1 LEGRL
6 KEMKKSNFFA
16 FIFRM
21 KYINRW
27 ALMKN
32 TRYENVTEHSLEV
45 SVIAHA
51 LALIQKNKLGNN
63 KINPEKVAV
72 YAIYHDTS
80 EIITGDL
87 PTPVKYFNK
96 SINLAYKDLEY
107 RASKSI
113 LKMLP
118 DYLINDYE
126 NIFIAKEADKEIWDT
141 VKAADK
147 ISAYLKCIDEENS
160 GNKEFHNAKETI
172 INTLK
177 EMNRKDVEIFLEEFI
192 HGFNLTL
199 DEVGIDIRQN

>member
-1 LEGRL
+1 
-6 KEMKKSNFFA
+6 MKKSNFFA

-96 SINLAYKDLEY
+96 SINLAYKDLED

-126 NIFIAKEADKEIWDT
+126 NIFIAKEEDKEIWDT

-160 GNKEFHNAKETI
+160 GNKEFNNAKETI
-172 INTLK
+172 IKTLK
-177 EMNRKDVEIFLEEFI
+177 DMNRKDVEIFLEEFI

>member
-1 LEGRL
+1 
-6 KEMKKSNFFA
+6 MKKSNFFA
-16 FIFRM
+16 FILRM

-32 TRYENVTEHSLEV
+32 TRCENVSEHSLEV

-63 KINPEKVAV
+63 NIIPEKAAV
-72 YAIYHDTS
+72 YALYHDTS

-96 SINLAYKDLEY
+96 SINIAYKELEDK
-107 RASKSI
+107 ASKSI
-113 LKMLP
+113 LNMLP
-118 DYLINDYE
+118 DYLIKDYE
-126 NIFIAKEADKEIWDT
+126 NIFIAKDEDKEIWDT

-160 GNKEFHNAKETI
+160 GNREFNNAKET
-172 INTLK
+172 TLMALK
-177 EMNRKDVEIFLEEFI
+177 QMNRKDVEIFLEEFI
-192 HGFNLTL
+192 DGFNLTL
-199 DEVGIDIRQN
+199 DQVGTSLH

>member
-1 LEGRL
+1 
-6 KEMKKSNFFA
+6 
-16 FIFRM
+16 M

-96 SINLAYKDLEY
+96 SINLAYKDLED

-126 NIFIAKEADKEIWDT
+126 NIFIAKEEDKEIWDT

-172 INTLK
+172 IKTLK
-177 EMNRKDVEIFLEEFI
+177 DMNRKDVEIFLEEFI

>member
-1 LEGRL
+1 
-6 KEMKKSNFFA
+6 MKKSNFFA

-51 LALIQKNKLGNN
+51 LALIQKNKLGYN

-96 SINLAYKDLEY
+96 SINLAYKDLED

-126 NIFIAKEADKEIWDT
+126 NIFIAKEEDKEIWDT

-172 INTLK
+172 IKTLK

>member
-1 LEGRL
+1 
-6 KEMKKSNFFA
+6 MKKSNFFA

-72 YAIYHDTS
+72 YALYHDTS

-96 SINLAYKDLEY
+96 SINLAYKDLED

-126 NIFIAKEADKEIWDT
+126 NIFIAKEEDKEIWDT

-172 INTLK
+172 INILK

>member
-1 LEGRL
+1 
-6 KEMKKSNFFA
+6 MKKSNFFA

-32 TRYENVTEHSLEV
+32 TRHENVTEHSLEV

-72 YAIYHDTS
+72 YALYHDTS

-96 SINLAYKDLEY
+96 SINLAYKDLED

-160 GNKEFHNAKETI
+160 GNKEFYNAKETI

>member
-1 LEGRL
+1 
-6 KEMKKSNFFA
+6 MKKSNFFA

-72 YAIYHDTS
+72 YALYHDTS
-80 EIITGDL
+80 EIIIGDL

-96 SINLAYKDLEY
+96 SINLAYKDLED

-160 GNKEFHNAKETI
+160 GNKEFYNAKETI
-172 INTLK
+172 IKTLK

>member
-1 LEGRL
+1 
-6 KEMKKSNFFA
+6 MKKSNFFA

>member
-1 LEGRL
+1 
-6 KEMKKSNFFA
+6 MKKSNFFA

-96 SINLAYKDLEY
+96 SINLAYKDLED

>member
-1 LEGRL
+1 
-6 KEMKKSNFFA
+6 MKKSNFFA
-16 FIFRM
+16 FVLRM

-32 TRYENVTEHSLEV
+32 TRNENVSEHSLEV

-72 YAIYHDTS
+72 YALYHDTS

-96 SINLAYKDLEY
+96 SINMAYKDLED
-107 RASKSI
+107 RASRSI
-113 LKMLP
+113 LNMLP
-118 DYLINDYE
+118 NYLTKEYE
-126 NIFIAKEADKEIWDT
+126 DIFVTKEQDKEVWAT

-147 ISAYLKCIDEENS
+147 ISAYLKCVDEVNS
-160 GNKEFHNAKETI
+160 GNKEFYNAKET
-172 INTLK
+172 TLK
-177 EMNRKDVEIFLEEFI
+177 SLMDMNRKDVQIFIEDFVD
-192 HGFNLTL
+192 GFNLTL
-199 DEVGIDIRQN
+199 DELGVEIK

>member
-1 LEGRL
+1 
-6 KEMKKSNFFA
+6 MKKSNFFA

-96 SINLAYKDLEY
+96 SINLAYKDLED

-126 NIFIAKEADKEIWDT
+126 NIFIAKEEDKEIWDT

-172 INTLK
+172 IKTLK

>member
-1 LEGRL
+1 
-6 KEMKKSNFFA
+6 MKKSNFFA

-96 SINLAYKDLEY
+96 SINLAYKDLED

-126 NIFIAKEADKEIWDT
+126 NIFIAKEEDKEIWDT

-160 GNKEFHNAKETI
+160 GNKEFNNAKETI
-172 INTLK
+172 IKTLK